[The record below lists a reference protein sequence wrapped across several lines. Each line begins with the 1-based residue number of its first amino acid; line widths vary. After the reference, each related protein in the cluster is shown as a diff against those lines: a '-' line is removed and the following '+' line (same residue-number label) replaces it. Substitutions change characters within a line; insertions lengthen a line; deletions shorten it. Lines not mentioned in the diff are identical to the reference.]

1 MTFLFVILSS
11 VLILKSGDRIDVS
24 GPVREEKG
32 IVYFRTAEGGL
43 LYSMPSREIDA
54 EATAA
59 AATAK
64 KEPEAIVVTPQSE
77 ESKRR
82 PVTAEE
88 RARLLRELEEKH
100 GGKPAP
106 PEQLVLPAPPPPTKE
121 EVQDRKRL
129 ETEWRRNARA
139 LREAIRR
146 ATEERDLLLE
156 RAERLKSEITSLVI
170 LGYKPKQFTYQTTQL
185 AEINEQL
192 PYAELEIKRAE
203 RAWETFREDARK
215 EDVPPG
221 WLRD

>member
-43 LYSMPSREIDA
+43 LYSMPAREIDT
-54 EATAA
+54 EATAAA

-64 KEPEAIVVTPQSE
+64 KEPEAIVVTPRTE

-156 RAERLKSEITSLVI
+156 RAERLKSEIFRLVG
-170 LGYKPKQFTYQTTQL
+170 LGYKP
-185 AEINEQL
+185 
-192 PYAELEIKRAE
+192 
-203 RAWETFREDARK
+203 
-215 EDVPPG
+215 
-221 WLRD
+221 